1 MGSVINKIW
10 DGTKKGLKWIAIQF
24 LVIIAI
30 GLLYYLGLFFYSL
43 FTNMGLREAMM
54 AYPLFGRVG
63 PYDWQ
68 VGLCMSIPIYSLL
81 FGWWHAFFP
90 KKEQWWTYLFPWLLL
105 LVLFYL
111 YVAQERDWY
120 FQIITVDEYML
131 AGWLA
136 PMMGIILHLVLL
148 RSAKRKKQTSWFS
161 I

>member
-1 MGSVINKIW
+1 MDSAITKIW

-24 LVIIAI
+24 LAIIAI
-30 GLLYYLGLFFYSL
+30 GLLYYLGLFSYSL
-43 FTNMGLREAMM
+43 FSDMGFREIMM
-54 AYPLFGRVG
+54 AYPLFGKAG
-63 PYDWQ
+63 AYDWWA
-68 VGLCMSIPIYSLL
+68 GLCLSIPIYSLL

-90 KKEQWWTYLFPWLLL
+90 KKEQWWTYLFPWSLL
-105 LVLFYL
+105 LVFFYL
-111 YVAQERDWY
+111 HVAQERDWS
-120 FQIITVDEYML
+120 FQIISVDGYML

>member
-1 MGSVINKIW
+1 MDSVITKIW

-30 GLLYYLGLFFYSL
+30 GLLYYLGLFSYAL
-43 FTNMGLREAMM
+43 FTNMGFREAIM

-68 VGLCMSIPIYSLL
+68 IGLCLSIPIYTLL

-90 KKEQWWTYLFPWLLL
+90 KKEQWWTYVFPWLLL

-111 YVAQERDWY
+111 HVAQERDWY

-136 PMMGIILHLVLL
+136 PVMGIILHVLHFFISL
-148 RSAKRKKQTSWFS
+148 
-161 I
+161 

>member
-1 MGSVINKIW
+1 MNSAITKIC

-30 GLLYYLGLFFYSL
+30 GLLYYLGLLCYSL
-43 FTNMGLREAMM
+43 FTDMGLREAIM

-68 VGLCMSIPIYSLL
+68 MGLCMSIPIYTLL

-90 KKEQWWTYLFPWLLL
+90 KKEQWWTYVFPWLLL

-111 YVAQERDWY
+111 HVAQERDWY
-120 FQIITVDEYML
+120 FQVITVDEYML

-136 PMMGIILHLVLL
+136 PVFGIILH
-148 RSAKRKKQTSWFS
+148 SHIIAKDSRP
-161 I
+161 